1 MIKTEKLSVI
11 QKLTINRMT
20 QAKYFKKKVALLVP
34 DYYNWDGVSNV
45 VKDHIKGIFRHSDIW
60 VYAFRGDI
68 KPERYNI
75 HYFGDVHNPTIRRIY
90 RLFFPIIY
98 PFLNFIHKAKNYGRG
113 YEEYFADRDYVISF
127 LYPMDTFAV
136 KWRKKYG

>member
-90 RLFFPIIY
+90 R
-98 PFLNFIHKAKNYGRG
+98 
-113 YEEYFADRDYVISF
+113 
-127 LYPMDTFAV
+127 
-136 KWRKKYG
+136 